1 MRTTSASLRRT
12 VYASGA
18 TCVTMGVMSVKGWVA
33 CAVVLVFLLGL
44 AAFDG
49 SGDVQAP
56 VGATS
61 SSTVAAQMAD
71 PPPAPVPVQPA
82 AVPGLRVAQVIDGD
96 TFALED
102 GTKVRVLGIDSCE
115 MSTPGG
121 ARAKADAQAALE
133 GIGVTLTAEPGVDRD
148 RYGRLLRYVQ
158 GFGNVDLGRYMVA
171 QDHTGVYGGRN
182 DANPAYVTE
191 LRGLDDGRNCAGVPA
206 PTYNEYDN
214 HGGDGNDGES
224 RFCARRRWC

>member
-1 MRTTSASLRRT
+1 MSKNKHVIMGAKEWVISAT
-12 VYASGA
+12 VLA
-18 TCVTMGVMSVKGWVA
+18 
-33 CAVVLVFLLGL
+33 FLLGL
-44 AAFDG
+44 TAFDG
-49 SGDVQAP
+49 DEDQAP

-61 SSTVAAQMAD
+61 SSAVAAQMAD

-133 GIGVTLTAEPGVDRD
+133 GVEVTLTIEPGVDKD
-148 RYGRLLRYVQ
+148 RYGRWLRYVQ
-158 GFGNVDLGRYMVA
+158 GFGGVDLGRYMVA

-182 DANPAYVTE
+182 DASPAYVTE
-191 LRGLDDGRNCAGVPA
+191 LRGLDPEGRNCAGVPA

-214 HGGDGNDGES
+214 HGGGGNDGES